1 MTIKSQIKAKGG
13 IFFTL
18 GVFVIGLIALLAIMH
33 PSFSEEKK
41 LNKISQTKAI
51 EMLEETFFEPI
62 EKNPELAVTWKG
74 DERFCV
80 IPFTGDKELLKSVIG
95 GIDDIRRA
103 YELQFIIDFRL
114 HVSKCD
120 IFSTDIYILIG
131 PNPGNS
137 VFEEMIDKILGAS
150 IPMKRERQLGFSMP
164 FPGHKKRDFIFVAS
178 SPYGI
183 THHEINP
190 IAIFREELL
199 HTLASASDV
208 LSKEPLISQL
218 FEVIPPSNSYSDWYK
233 FNPLGWC
240 ISDFLL
246 LEVRLGKWKELSKN
260 PSKVR
265 KLFEE
270 SFDQVVEKSLERRSL
285 LESFRDDRC

>member
-1 MTIKSQIKAKGG
+1 MRQNH
-13 IFFTL
+13 FFTF
-18 GVFVIGLIALLAIMH
+18 GVFIIGLVVSSAFIY
-33 PSFSEEKK
+33 SVFSDEKK
-41 LNKISQTKAI
+41 LNKISKTKAI
-51 EMLEETFFEPI
+51 EMLEETFFKPI
-62 EKNPELAVTWKG
+62 EENRDLAVTWKG

-80 IPFTGDKELLKSVIG
+80 ISFTRDKELLKSVIS
-95 GIDDIRRA
+95 GIDDIRKA
-103 YELQFIIDFRL
+103 YELRFTIDFTSQ
-114 HVSKCD
+114 VSKCD
-120 IFSTDIYILIG
+120 MFSTDIYILIG
-131 PNPGNS
+131 PNPGNA
-137 VFEEMIDKILGAS
+137 VFEEIIDKILGAS
-150 IPMKRERQLGFSMP
+150 IPMHREKQLGFSMP
-164 FPGHKKRDFIFVAS
+164 IPGHEKRDFIFVAS
-178 SPYGI
+178 SPHGV
-183 THHEINP
+183 THHKINP

-199 HTLASASDV
+199 HTLASAPDV

-270 SFDQVVEKSLERRSL
+270 SFDQVLEKSLERRSL